1 VSFSFSFTKE
11 HSLARFSL
19 KISSPLSPEKRDW
32 NTLAD
37 CVLLCFSFYS
47 TFRQNMPFSRGKSN
61 HGEEA
66 EGGRDLGKKWEGER
80 EQGKVVGRAQERN
93 QEGQQDRK
101 YQRPEW

>member
-1 VSFSFSFTKE
+1 
-11 HSLARFSL
+11 
-19 KISSPLSPEKRDW
+19 
-32 NTLAD
+32 
-37 CVLLCFSFYS
+37 
-47 TFRQNMPFSRGKSN
+47 MPFSRGKSN